1 MKGLFGRNM
10 MLVLLLLVAVTATAQ
25 LKEGHFFKSFENEH
39 IAMEHAE
46 KYFPQWFSLPAGTE
60 WRLVGSKTDQLGMSR
75 IEYRQYVDG
84 IEVEHSQILL
94 HARHGRVETA
104 NGTVM
109 EQHRTPQP
117 SNQVRRSAL
126 SEKTA
131 SRLTNRAVRFI

>member
-1 MKGLFGRNM
+1 M
-10 MLVLLLLVAVTATAQ
+10 MLALLLLVAVTAMAQ

-39 IAMEHAE
+39 IAVEHAE

-94 HARHGRVETA
+94 HARNGRVETA

-109 EQHRTPQP
+109 EQQRTPQP

-126 SEKTA
+126 SEKDGKQVDEQG
-131 SRLTNRAVRFI
+131 RRFI